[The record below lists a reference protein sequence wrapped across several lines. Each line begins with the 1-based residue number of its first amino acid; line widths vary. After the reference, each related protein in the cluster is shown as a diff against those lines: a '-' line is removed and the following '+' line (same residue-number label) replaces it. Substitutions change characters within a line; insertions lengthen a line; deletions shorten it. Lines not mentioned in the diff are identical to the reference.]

1 MLGFAHGNDCIGH
14 IAVSSVGRN
23 RRWAYFAYRLP
34 TSARA
39 EERRRRQQ
47 GQPHTRRDDALLL
60 LTALS
65 VVGVLLCA
73 MFLKPLN
80 VLVNSRAGIA
90 ATILVVG
97 GGLTY
102 IHTFSIAD
110 ALLVPDGWRK
120 ISITH

>member
-1 MLGFAHGNDCIGH
+1 MGTTASGTSQFPLWVE
-14 IAVSSVGRN
+14 IAVG
-23 RRWAYFAYRLP
+23 AYFAYRLL

-102 IHTFSIAD
+102 IFNRRRAPRS
-110 ALLVPDGWRK
+110 
-120 ISITH
+120 